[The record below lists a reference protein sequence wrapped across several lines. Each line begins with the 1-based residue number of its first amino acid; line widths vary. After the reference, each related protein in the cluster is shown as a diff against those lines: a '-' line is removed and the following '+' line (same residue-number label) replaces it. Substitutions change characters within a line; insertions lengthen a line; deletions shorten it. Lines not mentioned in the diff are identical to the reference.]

1 MRRWP
6 RIAAWCVAALAV
18 AGAAVGSAVVYF
30 GWYDVSATGPHTM
43 PVYALLDVASTRSV
57 KLRSADIKVPDLDSP
72 QRIRRGD
79 ALYRAHC
86 AQCHG
91 GPGQAPEPY
100 ALGLNP
106 PPPPLVTS
114 ARERPA
120 AEVYWI
126 IRQGIKMTG
135 MPAWQYRMTD
145 EQIWDVVG
153 YLRVLPTLS
162 AQQYRDAAP
171 PGDPASGA
179 ASSAS
184 IAPTEARPSDGR
196 VGEMGA
202 GEMGVGNMPAGDVR
216 VGEMGVA
223 NMPAGDVRVGDVR
236 VDDMRTGDMRLGDA
250 KAGRDALQQYLCVTC
265 HAVPGVPGARHYV
278 GPSLDGMADRSRI
291 AGVVPNSPD
300 SMQQWLLDPQRIKP
314 GTAMPALGLREQDAR
329 DIAAFL
335 QTLSNVE

>member
-91 GPGQAPEPY
+91 GPGQGPEPY

-120 AEVYWI
+120 AEVFWI

-162 AQQYRDAAP
+162 PQQYRDAAP

-184 IAPTEARPSDGR
+184 IAPTEAQPSDR
-196 VGEMGA
+196 
-202 GEMGVGNMPAGDVR
+202 
-216 VGEMGVA
+216 
-223 NMPAGDVRVGDVR
+223 
-236 VDDMRTGDMRLGDA
+236 RLGDA

-265 HAVPGVPGARHYV
+265 HAIPGVPGARHYV

>member
-18 AGAAVGSAVVYF
+18 AGAAVGGAVVYF

-79 ALYRAHC
+79 ALYRAQC

-171 PGDPASGA
+171 PGDPASGS

-196 VGEMGA
+196 A
-202 GEMGVGNMPAGDVR
+202 GEMGVGNMPAGD
-216 VGEMGVA
+216 
-223 NMPAGDVRVGDVR
+223 MPA
-236 VDDMRTGDMRLGDA
+236 GDMRLGDA

-265 HAVPGVPGARHYV
+265 HAIPGVPGARHYV

-300 SMQQWLLDPQRIKP
+300 YMQQWLLDPQRIKP

>member
-6 RIAAWCVAALAV
+6 RIAAWCVAALV
-18 AGAAVGSAVVYF
+18 LAGAALGSATVYF
-30 GWYDVSATGPHTM
+30 GWYDVSATGPHTV

-57 KLRSADIKVPDLDSP
+57 KLRSADIDVPDLDSP
-72 QRIRRGD
+72 DRIRRGD
-79 ALYRAHC
+79 ALYRAQC

-106 PPPPLVTS
+106 APPPLVTS

-120 AEVYWI
+120 AEVFWI
-126 IRQGIKMTG
+126 IRHGIKMTG

-153 YLRVLPTLS
+153 YMRVLPTLS
-162 AQQYRDAAP
+162 PQQYRDGAPSGGPASSLASASTSPSSSATATP
-171 PGDPASGA
+171 PGD
-179 ASSAS
+179 
-184 IAPTEARPSDGR
+184 
-196 VGEMGA
+196 M
-202 GEMGVGNMPAGDVR
+202 
-216 VGEMGVA
+216 
-223 NMPAGDVRVGDVR
+223 RVGDMR
-236 VDDMRTGDMRLGDA
+236 VGDA
-250 KAGRDALQQYLCVTC
+250 KAGRAALQQYLCVTC
-265 HAVPGVPGARHYV
+265 HAIPGVPGARHYV

-300 SMQQWLLDPQRIKP
+300 YMQRWLMDPQGIKP

-335 QTLSNVE
+335 QTLSNFE

>member
-1 MRRWP
+1 
-6 RIAAWCVAALAV
+6 
-18 AGAAVGSAVVYF
+18 
-30 GWYDVSATGPHTM
+30 
-43 PVYALLDVASTRSV
+43 
-57 KLRSADIKVPDLDSP
+57 
-72 QRIRRGD
+72 
-79 ALYRAHC
+79 
-86 AQCHG
+86 
-91 GPGQAPEPY
+91 
-100 ALGLNP
+100 
-106 PPPPLVTS
+106 
-114 ARERPA
+114 
-120 AEVYWI
+120 
-126 IRQGIKMTG
+126 
-135 MPAWQYRMTD
+135 
-145 EQIWDVVG
+145 
-153 YLRVLPTLS
+153 
-162 AQQYRDAAP
+162 
-171 PGDPASGA
+171 
-179 ASSAS
+179 
-184 IAPTEARPSDGR
+184 
-196 VGEMGA
+196 MGA

-265 HAVPGVPGARHYV
+265 HAIPGVPGARHYV

>member
-6 RIAAWCVAALAV
+6 RIAAWCVAALAG
-18 AGAAVGSAVVYF
+18 AGAAAGSAVVYF

-91 GPGQAPEPY
+91 GPGQAPESY

-120 AEVYWI
+120 AEVFWI

-171 PGDPASGA
+171 PGDPASGG

-184 IAPTEARPSDGR
+184 IAPTEAQPSGVRAGDR
-196 VGEMGA
+196 RMGDTGV
-202 GEMGVGNMPAGDVR
+202 GEMGVGNMPAGD
-216 VGEMGVA
+216 MG
-223 NMPAGDVRVGDVR
+223 AGG
-236 VDDMRTGDMRLGDA
+236 MRAGGMRAGDMRLGDA

-265 HAVPGVPGARHYV
+265 HAIPGVPGARHYV

>member
-120 AEVYWI
+120 AEVFWI

-171 PGDPASGA
+171 SGDPASGA
-179 ASSAS
+179 APAS
-184 IAPTEARPSDGR
+184 IAPTEARPSGVRAGDRR

-202 GEMGVGNMPAGDVR
+202 
-216 VGEMGVA
+216 GEMGVA

-236 VDDMRTGDMRLGDA
+236 AGDMRLGDA

-265 HAVPGVPGARHYV
+265 HAIPGVPGARHYV

-300 SMQQWLLDPQRIKP
+300 SMQQWLMDPQRIKP

>member
-1 MRRWP
+1 MRSWP

-120 AEVYWI
+120 AEVFWI

-202 GEMGVGNMPAGDVR
+202 G
-216 VGEMGVA
+216 
-223 NMPAGDVRVGDVR
+223 DVRVGDMR
-236 VDDMRTGDMRLGDA
+236 AGNMRTGDMRLGDA

-265 HAVPGVPGARHYV
+265 HAIPGVPGARHYV

-300 SMQQWLLDPQRIKP
+300 SMQQWLMDPQRIKP

>member
-18 AGAAVGSAVVYF
+18 AGAAVGGAVVYF

-79 ALYRAHC
+79 ALYRAQC

-120 AEVYWI
+120 AEVFWI

-202 GEMGVGNMPAGDVR
+202 G
-216 VGEMGVA
+216 
-223 NMPAGDVRVGDVR
+223 DVRVGDMR
-236 VDDMRTGDMRLGDA
+236 AGNMRTGDMRLGDA

-265 HAVPGVPGARHYV
+265 HAIPGVPGARHYV

-300 SMQQWLLDPQRIKP
+300 SMQQWLMDPQRIKP

>member
-18 AGAAVGSAVVYF
+18 AGAAVGGAVVYF

-79 ALYRAHC
+79 ALYRAQC

-171 PGDPASGA
+171 SGDPASGA

-184 IAPTEARPSDGR
+184 IAPTEARPSGVRAGDRR

-202 GEMGVGNMPAGDVR
+202 GEMGAGELGVGNMGAGGMRAGDR
-216 VGEMGVA
+216 
-223 NMPAGDVRVGDVR
+223 
-236 VDDMRTGDMRLGDA
+236 RLGDA

-265 HAVPGVPGARHYV
+265 HAIPGVPGARHYV